1 MPIDSPDTFEQRHI
15 GPDEKQQADMLRVIG
30 ARSLDALID
39 AALPKS
45 IRLQRPLQL
54 PPAEAEHEY
63 LERLRG
69 VAAKNRRFKSYIG
82 MGYSGTITPSVILRN
97 LFENPSWYTPYTPYQ
112 AEIAQGRLESL
123 LNFQTMVRDLTA
135 MEIATASL
143 LDEATAAAEAMTL
156 LHRVQARGGAESAGG
171 SRHAFWVSER
181 TFPQTLDVLKGRAEP
196 LGIQIVLGDPDAP
209 RFGDHVYAALVQSPD
224 DNGALVDLRPFITRA
239 HEQNVLVAVSADLL
253 ALTLVTPP
261 GEMGADV
268 VVGSA
273 QRFGVPMGYGGPHA
287 AFLSTRESFVRQA
300 PGRIIGVS
308 VDSHGN
314 LAYRMALQTREQH
327 IRREKATSNI
337 CTAEALL
344 ANIAGLY
351 AVYHG
356 PKGLTAIATRVRGFA
371 RLLESELAKLGYRQ
385 QNNAYFDTLRV
396 QIPEGSTITAVGIR
410 AIAERRGLNFRY

>member
-15 GPDEKQQADMLRVIG
+15 GPDEKQQAAMLRVIG
-30 ARSLDALID
+30 VRSLDALID

-45 IRLQRPLQL
+45 IRLQKPLQL

-69 VAAKNRRFKSYIG
+69 VAAKNQRFRSYIG
-82 MGYSGTITPSVILRN
+82 MGYYGTITPSVILRC

-156 LHRVQARGGAESAGG
+156 LHRVQARGGAEGAGG
-171 SRHAFWVSER
+171 SRNAFWVSER
-181 TFPQTLDVLKGRAEP
+181 TFPQILDVLKGRAEP
-196 LGIQIVLGDPDAP
+196 LGIQIVLGDPEAP
-209 RFGDHVYAALVQSPD
+209 RFGDHVYGALVQSPD
-224 DNGALVDLRPFITRA
+224 DNGALIDLRGFIGRA
-239 HEQNVLVAVSADLL
+239 HYENVLVAVSTDLL
-253 ALTLVTPP
+253 ALTLMTPP

-287 AFLSTRESFVRQA
+287 AFLSTRESCVRQA
-300 PGRIIGVS
+300 PGPIIG
-308 VDSHGN
+308 G
-314 LAYRMALQTREQH
+314 
-327 IRREKATSNI
+327 
-337 CTAEALL
+337 
-344 ANIAGLY
+344 
-351 AVYHG
+351 
-356 PKGLTAIATRVRGFA
+356 
-371 RLLESELAKLGYRQ
+371 
-385 QNNAYFDTLRV
+385 
-396 QIPEGSTITAVGIR
+396 
-410 AIAERRGLNFRY
+410 